1 MKRVSVLTSD
11 TIISSTILKD
21 YIDYDKFE
29 PFEKKKSQII
39 NEKENLR
46 SYLESFLKNF
56 FDSLDSNDQKIGL
69 HDKFMNEF
77 ERPLILKALEFCK
90 GNQIKT
96 SKILGINRNT
106 LRSKLKNLKYLPN
119 MENND

>member
-1 MKRVSVLTSD
+1 MSVLTSD
-11 TIISSTILKD
+11 TVMSSTILKD
-21 YIDYDKFE
+21 YMDYDK
-29 PFEKKKSQII
+29 SQLVETKEISNK

-77 ERPLILKALEFCK
+77 ERPLILKSLEFCR

-106 LRSKLKNLKYLPN
+106 LRSKLKKLRIPSKHGK
-119 MENND
+119 E

>member
-1 MKRVSVLTSD
+1 M
-11 TIISSTILKD
+11 
-21 YIDYDKFE
+21 DYDKFQLVE
-29 PFEKKKSQII
+29 TKETSNN

-46 SYLESFLKNF
+46 SYLESFLNNF

-77 ERPLILKALEFCK
+77 ERPLILKSLEFCK

-96 SKILGINRNT
+96 SQILGINRNT
-106 LRSKLKNLKYLPN
+106 LRSKLKKLKISSKYGK
-119 MENND
+119 